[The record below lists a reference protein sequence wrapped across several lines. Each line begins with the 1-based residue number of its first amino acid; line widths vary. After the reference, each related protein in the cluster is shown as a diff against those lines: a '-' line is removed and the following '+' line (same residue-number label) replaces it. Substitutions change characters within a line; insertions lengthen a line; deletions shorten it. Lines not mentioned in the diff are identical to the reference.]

1 MVSPIGGGG
10 AKNAHFTVIF
20 SGYAVAWIR
29 LAEFLLKRHT
39 ERGMA
44 DKALTSKF
52 Q

>member
-1 MVSPIGGGG
+1 MVSSIGVGA
-10 AKNAHFTVIF
+10 AKNAHLTVIF
-20 SGYAVAWIR
+20 SGFAGAWIK